1 MRKLRTPDKFWLAH
15 EGSGHKRHKKWAD
28 VLKWGRRNEWRMEYL
43 GAVEEEE
50 IRDEGC
56 GIT

>member
-1 MRKLRTPDKFWLAH
+1 MRKLRTPDKCWLAY
-15 EGSGHKRHKKWAD
+15 ESSGHKRHKKWAD
-28 VLKWGRRNEWRMEYL
+28 VLEWGRKKEWRREYL